1 MDVVFIGAMVAFVLL
16 SCALAIGC
24 ARLGGEQ

>member
-16 SCALAIGC
+16 AKALVIGC
-24 ARLGGEQ
+24 ARLEGAQ